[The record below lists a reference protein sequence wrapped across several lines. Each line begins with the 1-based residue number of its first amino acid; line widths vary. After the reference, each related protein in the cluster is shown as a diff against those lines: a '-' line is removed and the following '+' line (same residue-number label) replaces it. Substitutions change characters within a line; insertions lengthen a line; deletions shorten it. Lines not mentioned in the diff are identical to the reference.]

1 MKSAEKRTDWQVD
14 GLGGGKEEQEQRRR
28 PGIWGQKDWTYHS
41 LVAVHSRG
49 LGSNRVNGKGGG
61 GQAERIRM
69 AWWSGGSDGGAQ
81 LRGCS
86 GGCDASWRARAGGH
100 RSGAHGMYNIQP
112 TDENKKSPGP

>member
-1 MKSAEKRTDWQVD
+1 MEGGTSEADKGGLDGGASMKSAEKRTDWQVD

-61 GQAERIRM
+61 G
-69 AWWSGGSDGGAQ
+69 GGA
-81 LRGCS
+81 G
-86 GGCDASWRARAGGH
+86 
-100 RSGAHGMYNIQP
+100 
-112 TDENKKSPGP
+112 